1 MRWEHCDNTLS
12 RFDRIPERDG
22 QIDGRTDRIA
32 ISISRVS
39 VLTHNNK
46 KLSCRRETA
55 RHFLSLNNLLS
66 HSRSLKVI
74 QNYTVKY
81 SVYKSLLVF
90 HWNYVCIS
98 YRLWNIQRQKWR
110 DLETGGR
117 DRSMTPFDRSLY
129 DFILVGHC
137 NYSSTLYHFRII
149 WCWMIVTLKS
159 G

>member
-90 HWNYVCIS
+90 HWNYVYIS
-98 YRLWNIQRQKWR
+98 YRFWDILHQKWR
-110 DLETGGR
+110 DLKTGGR
-117 DRSMTPFDRSLY
+117 GRSRSLKMAQFDRLCTTFYWSA
-129 DFILVGHC
+129 
-137 NYSSTLYHFRII
+137 
-149 WCWMIVTLKS
+149 IVNIALSCTVFQLFDVE
-159 G
+159 